1 MADFPDASGDSD
13 DEMREEYDFRSL
25 QGVVRGKYAARY
37 AEQLRTVGL
46 YKIHRMRL
54 SASILSDDG
63 FSDARLVSVGAIRS
77 DARDEKTTP

>member
-37 AEQLRTVGL
+37 AEQLRTV
-46 YKIHRMRL
+46 RL
-54 SASILSDDG
+54 DPDVAKAFADVAAVNEALRQ
-63 FSDARLVSVGAIRS
+63 FLAEHPRETA
-77 DARDEKTTP
+77 